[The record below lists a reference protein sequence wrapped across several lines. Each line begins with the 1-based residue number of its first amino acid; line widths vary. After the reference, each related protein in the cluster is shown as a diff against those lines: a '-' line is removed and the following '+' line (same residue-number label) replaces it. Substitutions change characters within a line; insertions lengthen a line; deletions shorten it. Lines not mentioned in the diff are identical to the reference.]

1 LTRDSALSNKRLPAA
16 NEEKTVM
23 TPFLRRSLSSTLSAW
38 GLVLLTA
45 SGCGAPAPA
54 GDRDPAPVTVR
65 RGAATA
71 GPRTSPFEPQK
82 ESDRNFVT
90 DAGSKLDTGCIYR
103 SSGPIEFDIDVT
115 RYLGPLKA
123 DGTLANADA
132 LIAAGLLGPTA
143 TLSMPGYDVD
153 SGAAPTPDV
162 QPERDR
168 VWFNGEEIGFLSGET
183 DTWKLNSFQIDIRKV
198 RFASR
203 ADAGAFLV
211 PAINHVTIDI
221 DVANADQDWCTSID
235 WGALSFR
242 AASPVILVH
251 GNNSD
256 GGFFDRQGFVAEL
269 AAEGRIVDNSI
280 TMPTDTVA
288 SHGWLLNTQIPAI
301 AKSLGATSVHLVA
314 HSKGGLD
321 VREYLALYQ
330 PNHDKDFKVLSYTT
344 LSTPHNGSALADLAV
359 QRDAA
364 VESLAKREFVGFPT
378 FTETILNQLPTDI
391 GTTNLTTAFTASFN
405 ISTLFGISP
414 ATVFNTVAA
423 DADINGNGTIDHIP
437 DEYLEIRD
445 ENKDLRD
452 AYALPGGSFATDA
465 IVNVMHE
472 ILRSTASVGLRI
484 ERRNGM
490 LGTTTVAVVT
500 ANPTAQPLGNDLL
513 VTIPSGQGEGSIAT
527 RVANTHVFT
536 GSDGRNHSSVAN
548 GRVAATV
555 ANWLFDIERTSGG
568 LQ

>member
-1 LTRDSALSNKRLPAA
+1 
-16 NEEKTVM
+16 M
-23 TPFLRRSLSSTLSAW
+23 TPFLRRSLSLTLSAW
-38 GLVLLTA
+38 GLALLTA

-54 GDRDPAPVTVR
+54 GDRDPGPITVR

-90 DAGSKLDTGCIYR
+90 DAGNKLDTGCIYR

-183 DTWKLNSFQIDIRKV
+183 DTWKMNSFQIDIRKV
-198 RFASR
+198 RFAAR
-203 ADAGAFLV
+203 ASAGAFVV
-211 PAINHVTIDI
+211 PASNHVTIDI

-256 GGFFDRQGFVAEL
+256 GGFFERQGFVAEL
-269 AAEGRIVDNSI
+269 TARGLIVDNSI

-321 VREYLALYQ
+321 VREYLAMYQ
-330 PNHDKDFKVLSYTT
+330 PDHDKDFNVLSYTT
-344 LSTPHNGSALADLAV
+344 LSTPHNGSALADLVV

-364 VESLAKREFVGFPT
+364 VESLAEREFVGFPT
-378 FTETILNQLPTDI
+378 FTETILNKTPRADD
-391 GTTNLTTAFTASFN
+391 GMTNLTTAFTASLN
-405 ISTLFGISP
+405 TSTLFAISP

-423 DADINGNGTIDHIP
+423 DADINGNGTIDRSP
-437 DEYLEIRD
+437 DEYREMRD
-445 ENKDLRD
+445 ESKDLRELD
-452 AYALPGGSFATDA
+452 ASAFGERKTRLAM
-465 IVNVMHE
+465 NVMYE
-472 ILRSTASVGLRI
+472 ILRTTESVGLRI
-484 ERRNGM
+484 ERRSGM

-513 VTIPSGQGEGSIAT
+513 VSIPSGQGEGSIAA
-527 RVANTHVFT
+527 RVANTHLFT

-548 GRVAATV
+548 GGVAATV
-555 ANWLFDIERTSGG
+555 ADWLFDIDLKSGG
-568 LQ
+568 LR